1 MEEDISDFPKEPYPE
16 ERKKFSFF
24 QIITRSFSRGEYR
37 MFQAVTALFV
47 IGMVGLV
54 ATVSDALMVE
64 VPVHGGELSEG
75 VIGTPRFINPLLA
88 VSDADRDAT
97 ALLYS
102 GLLRITPD
110 GSLAP
115 DLARD
120 YDISEDGLLYTFAL
134 RDDIYFHDGEKV
146 TADDVVFTVSRAKD
160 PAFKSPKRASFE
172 GISVSKKDDR
182 TVEFALTQAYAPFL
196 ENMTLGVLPEH
207 IWKDTTAEQF
217 ASSEKNIEPVGSGPY
232 LFKKIKRNSSDVP
245 EYIELAPFENY
256 IHGKPYI
263 ERLRIVFVSNE
274 DELISL
280 FGDDT
285 VQNINAISPQ
295 SAAALRE
302 GGIDMVR
309 APLPRI
315 FAVFFN
321 QNQAPLF
328 ADIAVRKALVAA
340 LDRDAVIN
348 IVLSGFG
355 TPIIGPIPPGSLGYF
370 SEKSEASG
378 FLDAM
383 KVNKDENT
391 GDEEG
396 GEREESRLANA
407 RAILERNDWVFDED
421 EEIWMK
427 KTSAGV
433 ERLSFSISTSD
444 APELKKAATL
454 IAGQWKELGAAVD
467 VKIFEKGD
475 LEQNVIRPRK
485 YDALFF
491 GEIVGRDAD
500 LYAFW
505 HSSQR
510 LDPGLNVA
518 LYTSISSD
526 RILEKARTSVSREGR
541 YELYHEFE
549 KEIMDDAPAA
559 FVYAPDFI
567 YIITPKL
574 QGVAL
579 PPITVAADRFSNVHE
594 WFVETK
600 KTFIIF
606 AD

>member
-1 MEEDISDFPKEPYPE
+1 
-16 ERKKFSFF
+16 
-24 QIITRSFSRGEYR
+24 